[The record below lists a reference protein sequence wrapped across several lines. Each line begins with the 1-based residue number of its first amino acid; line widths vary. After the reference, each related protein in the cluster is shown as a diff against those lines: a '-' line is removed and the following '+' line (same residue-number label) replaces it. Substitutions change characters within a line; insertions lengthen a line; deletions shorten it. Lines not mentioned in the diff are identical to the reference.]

1 MWSVCWVGVCIIIS
15 AAALVKSRRGHWCE
29 NLNWINECIYCEVMD
44 DGKIE
49 YHDLN
54 MLTQW
59 TNSFIYFLQ
68 TLLKLKFTINV
79 GNSQKVWGVFL
90 FFCFLMLY
98 WDETSCVSVFT
109 IEEVDWGQCRA
120 VSRWEEWWGRRL
132 QPSLILLLVKC
143 SWVAGLVACAL
154 HSVQGVA
161 HGEIGGITSF
171 RGVECTR

>member
-1 MWSVCWVGVCIIIS
+1 
-15 AAALVKSRRGHWCE
+15 
-29 NLNWINECIYCEVMD
+29 MD

-59 TNSFIYFLQ
+59 TNSFIY
-68 TLLKLKFTINV
+68 LLHPLPSLDLPSKLSTTIEVVSCFFWRTN
-79 GNSQKVWGVFL
+79 GIKLLWGVFL

-143 SWVAGLVACAL
+143 SRVAGLVACAL